1 MEKTW
6 WITIKGSSVFV
17 ERYEK
22 SFGRVNPMV
31 IAEKS
36 PRYSSNQSAVE
47 LDKRNKFLAFLLMD

>member
-1 MEKTW
+1 MDYYKRF
-6 WITIKGSSVFV
+6 ISIVAQ
-17 ERYEK
+17 YEK